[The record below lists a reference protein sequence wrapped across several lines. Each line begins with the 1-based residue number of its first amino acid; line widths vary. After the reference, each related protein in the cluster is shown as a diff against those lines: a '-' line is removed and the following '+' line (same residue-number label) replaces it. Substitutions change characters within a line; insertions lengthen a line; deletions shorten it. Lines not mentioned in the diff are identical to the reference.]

1 MDIRVKYWPG
11 SPLLETWDKG
21 DWVDLYVREETVL
34 LPGDFKLI
42 PMGVAMKLPEGY
54 EAHLAP
60 RSSTFGKYGIIQ
72 TNGIG
77 IIDST
82 YCGNEDEWLMPV
94 LATRA
99 ITIPR
104 GARIC
109 QFRIVEKQPPLN
121 FVISTD
127 LGESRG
133 GFGSTGV

>member
-1 MDIRVKYWPG
+1 M
-11 SPLLETWDKG
+11 
-21 DWVDLYVREETVL
+21 REEIVL

-104 GARIC
+104 GTRIC
-109 QFRIVEKQPPLN
+109 QFRIVEKQPPLD

-133 GFGSTGV
+133 GFGSTGA